1 MNWITKNYRKVLEKI
16 TNKNGEASASPCK
29 KIIDVFP
36 EEIEKIFEKRV
47 KKALAPNLEYEKE
60 RVDKEISD
68 LKEELSNIENRL
80 FIIEC
85 DTEIKERIN
94 GLSEKIGLLEEKIDS
109 SIKESVLQRNRIEK
123 SLKSAKIWGF
133 IGIATAI
140 IISIAV

>member
-1 MNWITKNYRKVLEKI
+1 MKWITKNISKVFEKI
-16 TNKNGEASASPCK
+16 TKKNGEASASPCK

-36 EEIEKIFEKRV
+36 EEIEKNFEKRV
-47 KKALAPNLEYEKE
+47 KKALAQNLEYEKE
-60 RVDKEISD
+60 RVDKEISN
-68 LKEELSNIENRL
+68 LKEELSNLENRL

-94 GLSEKIGLLEEKIDS
+94 ELSKKIDS

-123 SLKSAKIWGF
+123 SLKTAKIWGF